1 MSDRRHTGTAQDALK
16 TKLLAA
22 IFAAWALLAGCSPA
36 IGQAQPGC
44 GPDGYRILSRRWDAV
59 LKMDWEL
66 RQDCSHPDWPAH
78 LTLAVSAVRSAP
90 TQPAEVAADLSLPLL
105 VHAGD
110 PVRLWM
116 QDRSVRIE
124 MTGVA
129 EQSARSGERVTIRV
143 TQQTEDAG
151 TSVQR
156 IPGIVRGQGDVE
168 MEQ

>member
-1 MSDRRHTGTAQDALK
+1 MQGGLK
-16 TKLLAA
+16 TKLLPGMLAA
-22 IFAAWALLAGCSPA
+22 FGVLAGYGPA
-36 IGQAQPGC
+36 IGQTRSEC
-44 GPDGYRILSRRWDAV
+44 GSDGYRTLSRTWDPV
-59 LKMDWEL
+59 LKRDWDL
-66 RQDCSHPDWPAH
+66 RQDCTHPDWPAR
-78 LTLAVSAVRSAP
+78 LTLANSAMHRSPVSAAEFASAV
-90 TQPAEVAADLSLPLL
+90 TPLL

-124 MTGVA
+124 MAGVA

-143 TQQTEDAG
+143 TQQTEDVG
-151 TSVQR
+151 MSVQR

>member
-1 MSDRRHTGTAQDALK
+1 MTGNRHKETVQGGIK
-16 TKLLAA
+16 TKLLVGML
-22 IFAAWALLAGCSPA
+22 AAWAVFAACGPA
-36 IGQAQPGC
+36 IGQTQSEC
-44 GPDGYRILSRRWDAV
+44 GPDGYRILARTWDAV
-59 LKMDWEL
+59 LKRDWDL
-66 RQDCSHPDWPAH
+66 RQDCAHPDWPAR
-78 LTLAVSAVRSAP
+78 LALANSVMSRGPVS
-90 TQPAEVAADLSLPLL
+90 PAELAPAVTPLL

-143 TQQTEDAG
+143 EQQTEDAG
-151 TSVQR
+151 ISVQR